1 MEKRKLVIYGYI
13 FDDDKMS
20 LKDILEKMIAIDYEI
35 KDLTK
40 EEMEEFDD

>member
-1 MEKRKLVIYGYI
+1 MKKRKLVIYGYI
-13 FDDDKMS
+13 FDNDEMS
-20 LKDILEKMIAIDYEI
+20 LKEILEKMIAIDYEI